1 MTRGF
6 ALIFFS
12 LLLSSCSP
20 RINIGK
26 VSHSSNSLQTIDF
39 EPKGIY
45 PKPLVKFFV
54 KKIKTPD
61 KINISCGIELYKVSY
76 FTSDEEG
83 KRILV
88 SGLLAIPRNKK
99 IKGVVAYLH
108 GTNNDRLNAPS
119 RPSRDEGLAI
129 SAIFA
134 GGGYLCPIP
143 DLIGF
148 GISTEVHTYLHSE
161 TTVNTTVDLL
171 KLGSEICTV
180 LTKKEINNL
189 FLVGFSQGGHA
200 TAAVHRFIEINPI
213 KGLNLLASSTI
224 SGAYNLKEI
233 SIPYAIENNSVYY
246 LGYLANSYCHIY
258 KKPLSS
264 IISSPYD
271 SAVSKV
277 FDGNHSLDQIS
288 ARLPK
293 KAIDFYTKEILTDL
307 KTGQNDW
314 FTEKLSE
321 NQTFDWKPRSIFRI
335 SYGTQD
341 KDVSPQDAI
350 STYQHMKR
358 LGGNVQLVELGN
370 LNHIQSAYSGL
381 PKTRLFFDSLT
392 FIWQKQILLP

>member
-1 MTRGF
+1 MF
-6 ALIFFS
+6 I
-12 LLLSSCSP
+12 LSSCSP
-20 RINIGK
+20 RINIIK
-26 VSHSSNSLQTIDF
+26 VNQSSVDLKAIIF

-61 KINISCGIELYKVSY
+61 KINISSGLELYKVSY
-76 FTSDEEG
+76 FTADEEG

-99 IKGVVAYLH
+99 IKGIVTYLH

-119 RPSRDEGLAI
+119 RPSPDEGLAI

-134 GGGYLCPIP
+134 GGGYLCLIP
-143 DLIGF
+143 DFIGF

-180 LTKKEINNL
+180 LTRKEIHNL

-213 KGLNLLASSTI
+213 KGLNLLASSAI
-224 SGAYNLKEI
+224 AGAYNLKEI
-233 SIPYAIENNSVYY
+233 SVPYAIENNSVYY
-246 LGYLANSYCHIY
+246 LGYVANSYCHIY

-264 IISSPYD
+264 VISAPYD
-271 SAVSKV
+271 STVPKI

-293 KAIDFYTKEILTDL
+293 KAIDFYTKEILNDL
-307 KTGQNDW
+307 KSGQNDW

-335 SYGTQD
+335 YFGASD

-350 STYQHMKR
+350 ATYQHMKR
-358 LGGNVQLVELGN
+358 LGGNVQLIELGN

-381 PKTRLFFDSLT
+381 PKTRVFFDSLT
-392 FIWQKQILLP
+392 FIRQKQILLP